1 MAQAVN
7 VMQKRS
13 AKEPLVSVV
22 MSVFNG
28 EKYLHEAINSI
39 LQQTFTD
46 FEFIIVD
53 DGSTDST
60 CRIIQS
66 YNDSRIFLIS
76 RANKGL
82 VASLNEAILS
92 AKGIYIGRQDA
103 DDVSHSA
110 RLQTEVFF
118 LRNNPKYVAVGSW
131 FEEFNEG
138 SPLRINRTPVTDSLV
153 RLRLVWGTCFGHG
166 SVMFVRQAAI
176 DAGLYRQAMWPAEDY
191 DLWTRLSSFGALA
204 NIPRV
209 LYRYRLH
216 KESISE
222 KNSSK
227 QRQLAKEISL
237 SYALKFRRNDL
248 GSIHHEVEC
257 ITKADPKYQKELI
270 AEMKREIL
278 RLRSYPEVK
287 KAFLRYLRHLRLK
300 TWLAIRLRLLT
311 SFRAS
316 SL

>member
-257 ITKADPKYQKELI
+257 ITKADPEYQKELI

>member
-1 MAQAVN
+1 MAQAVK

-13 AKEPLVSVV
+13 AKAPLVSVV

-66 YNDSRIFLIS
+66 YNDPRIILIS
-76 RANKGL
+76 RENKGMG
-82 VASLNEAILS
+82 VSLNEAILS
-92 AKGIYIGRQDA
+92 ANGIYIARQDA
-103 DDVSHSA
+103 DDVSQLD
-110 RLQTEVFF
+110 RLEAEVFF

-131 FEEFNEG
+131 FEQFNESG
-138 SPLRINRTPVTDSLV
+138 SLGINRTPVMDSLV

-166 SVMFVRQAAI
+166 SVMFLRQTAI
-176 DAGLYRQAMWPAEDY
+176 DAGLYRQAMWPADDY
-191 DLWTRLSSFGALA
+191 DLWTRLALLGYMT
-204 NIPRV
+204 NIPKV
-209 LYRYRLH
+209 LYRYRMH
-216 KESISE
+216 AESASE
-222 KNSSK
+222 KHSSK

-248 GSIHHEVEC
+248 GSIHHDVEC
-257 ITKADPKYQKELI
+257 IAKAGQEYQLEVI
-270 AEMKREIL
+270 AEMKRETL
-278 RLRSYPEVK
+278 RLRNYPEVK
-287 KAFLRYLRHLRLK
+287 KAFLRYLRHLSLK
-300 TWLAIRLRLLT
+300 TWLATRLRLLT
-311 SFRAS
+311 SFRPS

>member
-204 NIPRV
+204 NIPRI

-248 GSIHHEVEC
+248 GSIHQEVEC
-257 ITKADPKYQKELI
+257 ITNADPEYQKELI

-287 KAFLRYLRHLRLK
+287 KAFLRYLRHLTLK
-300 TWLAIRLRLLT
+300 TWLATRLRLLT

>member
-1 MAQAVN
+1 
-7 VMQKRS
+7 
-13 AKEPLVSVV
+13 

-257 ITKADPKYQKELI
+257 ITKADPEYQKELI

>member
-1 MAQAVN
+1 
-7 VMQKRS
+7 MQKRS